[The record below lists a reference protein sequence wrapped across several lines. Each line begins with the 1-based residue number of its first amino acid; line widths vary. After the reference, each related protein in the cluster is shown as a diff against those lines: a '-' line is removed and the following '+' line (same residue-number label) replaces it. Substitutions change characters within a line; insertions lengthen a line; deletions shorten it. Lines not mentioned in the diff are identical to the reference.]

1 MIEYVDAVLEVG
13 WQGELIVRLGVGD
26 HKVVPSLHLWPRA
39 GQGIGRCS
47 RTVDP
52 MFTVSDVERLCIIWH
67 RSNPFV
73 EDILI
78 FDGNEM
84 ESYCRHD
91 GRYVFGEM
99 LVSISYT

>member
-1 MIEYVDAVLEVG
+1 
-13 WQGELIVRLGVGD
+13 
-26 HKVVPSLHLWPRA
+26 
-39 GQGIGRCS
+39 
-47 RTVDP
+47 VDP
-52 MFTVSDVERLCIIWH
+52 MFTVSDVERLCIIWR

-91 GRYVFGEM
+91 DRYVFGEM
-99 LVSISYT
+99 PVSISYT